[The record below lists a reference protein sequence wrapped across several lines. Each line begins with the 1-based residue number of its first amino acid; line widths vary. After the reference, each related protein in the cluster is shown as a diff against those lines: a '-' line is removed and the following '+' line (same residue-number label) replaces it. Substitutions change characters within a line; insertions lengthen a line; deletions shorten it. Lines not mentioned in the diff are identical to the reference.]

1 MRGLAIVMT
10 LIVTSSPALTVL
22 IQTGLLPQTTDVT
35 TWIFLAFEFGG
46 IAVVS
51 VIGLWMLRRAWRRA

>member
-1 MRGLAIVMT
+1 
-10 LIVTSSPALTVL
+10 L

-35 TWIFLAFEFGG
+35 TWIFLAFEFSG

-51 VIGLWMLRRAWRRA
+51 VVGLWMLRRAWRRAQPQAPLVQLTPEG